1 MSSVLNYFYEKNC
14 STECKYRQI
23 KYTILFLDDNT
34 TIKNQSEF
42 IENQCKYTDFCC
54 SRKDFPSTPK
64 KSPIAT
70 TKECDKPQ
78 KNKLLSIG
86 AIAALIGVIISL
98 LGFLYARFDNRAVFT
113 IYSEIYGTD
122 IVVTLVNTGRAISDV
137 NCYLSGYYEMLYC
150 DELLIIPM
158 QNRNLQ
164 YDYFDN
170 KLNIL
175 TVSLSELERDSKIHE
190 VFHLQGIINTQI
202 GFGKITYDDSYFS
215 GIYQKPQLNN
225 DLQIQYILHIEYTN
239 YNNIRYERMYSI
251 NTKERIRHRD
261 IPATNV
267 EQIITPHTSPET
279 FYNIVNRNLPSTIP
293 PFAYYMR

>member
-14 STECKYRQI
+14 SKECKYRQM

-34 TIKNQSEF
+34 AIKNQSEF

-64 KSPIAT
+64 KSSIAT